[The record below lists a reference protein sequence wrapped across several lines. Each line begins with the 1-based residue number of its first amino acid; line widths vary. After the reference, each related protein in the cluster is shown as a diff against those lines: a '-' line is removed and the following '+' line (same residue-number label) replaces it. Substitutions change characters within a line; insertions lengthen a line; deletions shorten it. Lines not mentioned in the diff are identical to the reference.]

1 MNPNPTPEEMAAE
14 REQMFVDYIHQF
26 AEHVSMSD
34 YDEEGSWQSCWSEFE
49 TQLRERYKYET
60 GQATQSAQRQSQQRI
75 EELEKVL
82 ADQRT
87 SLLREFQAVVLL
99 WRYQYKAGTSGM
111 QACNGILEQIGG
123 NPDWQGE
130 PQLKHAQDALFEIY
144 EMVHEKPLAGMAVPT
159 RIVEMVRASLDF
171 KEGE

>member
-1 MNPNPTPEEMAAE
+1 MT
-14 REQMFVDYIHQF
+14 EQV
-26 AEHVSMSD
+26 
-34 YDEEGSWQSCWSEFE
+34 
-49 TQLRERYKYET
+49 
-60 GQATQSAQRQSQQRI
+60 
-75 EELEKVL
+75 EKLL

-99 WRYQYKAGTSGM
+99 WRYQYTSGTSGM

-159 RIVEMVRASLDF
+159 RIVEMVRGSL
-171 KEGE
+171 KELREALELSARRYHDLHTSSWTFGECQGKECVEARQALERKE